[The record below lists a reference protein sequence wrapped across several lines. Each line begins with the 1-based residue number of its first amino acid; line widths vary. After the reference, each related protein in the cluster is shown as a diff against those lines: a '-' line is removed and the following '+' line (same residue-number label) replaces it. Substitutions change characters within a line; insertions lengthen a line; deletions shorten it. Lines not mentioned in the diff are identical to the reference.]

1 LRLLRLEHLKWQV
14 LSVVDS
20 NDVSVIENYIS
31 NCNDQGV
38 AGFIS
43 LFERFA
49 EHGHDGFNI
58 KQKHEVD
65 KGESIY
71 QFRKGDH
78 RVLFFSCENK
88 AIIVSC
94 PHRKGGRAVDPKEVK
109 KAIKIKNLY
118 LKDKAKNTVIIF
130 DEEEE

>member
-1 LRLLRLEHLKWQV
+1 MRLLRLERLKWQV

-20 NDVSVIENYIS
+20 DDVSVIENYIS
-31 NCNDQGV
+31 NCNDRGV
-38 AGFIS
+38 AGFVS

-71 QFRKGDH
+71 QFRKGNH

-94 PHRKGGRAVDPKEVK
+94 PHRKGGKEVDPSEVR
-109 KAIKIKNLY
+109 KAIKIKKQY
-118 LKDKAKNTVIIF
+118 LKDKLKNIVVIF
-130 DEEEE
+130 DEEE